1 MSNRASYQKIPNI
14 RLGLKHG
21 KTVILKQPASPAK
34 RVFPSIPSTPVPVR
48 PKPQG
53 RTVLH
58 PKF

>member
-14 RLGLKHG
+14 RLGVKKG
-21 KTVILKQPASPAK
+21 QTVIIQQTPTK
-34 RVFPSIPSTPVPVR
+34 RVFPSIPSTPVPIR